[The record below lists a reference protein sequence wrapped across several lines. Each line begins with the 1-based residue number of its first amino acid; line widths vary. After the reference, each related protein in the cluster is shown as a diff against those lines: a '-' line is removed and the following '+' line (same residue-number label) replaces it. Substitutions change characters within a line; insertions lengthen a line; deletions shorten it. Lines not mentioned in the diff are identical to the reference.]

1 MHKQLFV
8 VVAAILAAPL
18 AMPASVAAQQ
28 PGAANPKAGMAR
40 ADANMDGKI
49 SRAEADAQARQRFDR
64 LDANHDGF
72 LTPDEM
78 PGPGARMIGRADA
91 DHDGKLARPEFLVQ
105 SGNRFDRIDANRD
118 GQITADEMKAW
129 GENARAAQRASRTDP
144 ADAIAPAQPA
154 RAPAQ

>member
-8 VVAAILAAPL
+8 AVAAILAAPL
-18 AMPASVAAQQ
+18 AMPTSVAAQQ
-28 PGAANPKAGMAR
+28 IRAANPMAGMAR

-49 SRAEADAQARQRFDR
+49 SRAEADGQASQRFDR

-91 DHDGKLARPEFLVQ
+91 DHDGKLSRPEFLVQ

-129 GENARAAQRASRTDP
+129 TDNARAAQRATRTDP

-154 RAPAQ
+154 RPPVQ